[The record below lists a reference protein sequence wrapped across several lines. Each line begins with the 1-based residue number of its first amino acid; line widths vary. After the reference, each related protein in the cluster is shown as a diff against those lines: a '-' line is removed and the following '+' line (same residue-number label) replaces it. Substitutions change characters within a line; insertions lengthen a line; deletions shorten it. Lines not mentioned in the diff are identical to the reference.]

1 MLNSVNLIGRLTRD
15 PELQYTPNGVAV
27 TKFTLAVN
35 RNYKN
40 KEGEVDADF
49 IPVEIWRDSA
59 ETLAEHVSKGRRIGV
74 EGQLQLDVWENEEGE
89 TRSRL
94 KVVANRFHFLDSKRE
109 ENGKSSAPTNSG
121 GEEDIETPF

>member
-1 MLNSVNLIGRLTRD
+1 MMNSVNLVGRLTKD
-15 PELQYTPNGVAV
+15 PELQYTPTGDAVA
-27 TKFTLAVN
+27 KFTLAVN

-40 KEGEVDADF
+40 AEGEVDADF

-59 ETLAEHVSKGRRIGV
+59 ETLAEYVGKGRRIGV
-74 EGQLQLDVWENEEGE
+74 EGKLRLDVWENEEGE

-94 KVVANRFHFLDSKRE
+94 KVEANRFHFLDSKQGNE
-109 ENGKSSAPTNSG
+109 KSSAPTNSG